1 MPDLSV
7 NYLNLKLKNP
17 VIAASSGQTK
27 TLDNLVKL
35 QDNGIGAVVLK
46 SFFEESLPKS
56 QKLDPAE
63 NYHPEIYE
71 YFGYEHDKY
80 FGLKD
85 YCELVSTA
93 KSKLSVPVIASINCV
108 SADWWFRFSEQLE
121 AAGADAIE
129 LNVFNYASSKNF
141 ASPNIEK
148 IYLDIVKGVKNTVKI
163 PVAIKIG
170 QNFSSLPNFVSSL
183 ERNGV
188 NGIVLFNRFTDLDID
203 INTFKFKTTFEFS
216 DRHEFFVPLRWIA
229 ILYRQVKCSLSA
241 STGAKSHEEI
251 IKFLLAGASTVQL
264 ASVIYQK
271 GPSVVS
277 EILKNIEKWMGEHNI
292 DKLDS
297 LKGKLSFSQDAE
309 GIANYYM
316 RSQFMEKITKV
327 E

>member
-7 NYLNLKLKNP
+7 NYLNLKLNNP

-27 TLDNLVKL
+27 TIDNLIRL
-35 QDNGIGAVVLK
+35 EENGVGAVVLK
-46 SFFEESLPKS
+46 SFFEESLQKS
-56 QKLDPAE
+56 QSFEPTE

-85 YCELVSTA
+85 YCELVAKA
-93 KSKLSVPVIASINCV
+93 KSRLSIPVIASINCV
-108 SADWWFRFSEQLE
+108 GADWWFRFSEQLE

-148 IYLDIVKGVKNTVKI
+148 IYLDIVKGVKNSVKI
-163 PVAIKIG
+163 PIAIKIG
-170 QNFSSLPNFVSSL
+170 QNFSSIPNFISSL
-183 ERNGV
+183 ERNGI

-203 INTFKFKTTFEFS
+203 INTFKFKTSFEFS

-241 STGAKSHEEI
+241 STGVKSHEEI

-271 GPSVVS
+271 GPGVIAKMLN
-277 EILKNIEKWMGEHNI
+277 EIEKWMGEHGI
-292 DKLDS
+292 DKLAGIR
-297 LKGKLSFSQDAE
+297 GKLSFSQDAE

-316 RSQFMEKITKV
+316 RSQFMEKISEV